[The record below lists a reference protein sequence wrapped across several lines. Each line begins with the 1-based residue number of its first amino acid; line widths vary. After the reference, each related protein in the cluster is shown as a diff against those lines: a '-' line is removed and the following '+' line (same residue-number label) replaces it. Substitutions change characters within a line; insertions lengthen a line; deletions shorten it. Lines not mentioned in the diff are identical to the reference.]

1 MDEIIKSKLIRKNLK
16 FFYIFF
22 TLFSIITIILYHPL
36 HTPIRKDSDITTGKV
51 AALVLSMTLATT
63 PPAQIG
69 VEEFS
74 FEYNFGYNIDIHKEI
89 QVELNEIK
97 FEDFYNASDN
107 ITSAYTIQ
115 DIALLSAL
123 VWRESRGEPYEGQVA
138 VANVL
143 FNRINS
149 NYYPDTVYD
158 VAYQGNGSQFNAV
171 KADDFGYYDEQSVY
185 AVIEAFQ
192 TPMFDK
198 SVVYFA
204 NVEISTDKKFIQF
217 LLENKVIKIG
227 NHTFA
232 RNPKLEK

>member
-1 MDEIIKSKLIRKNLK
+1 MV
-16 FFYIFF
+16 
-22 TLFSIITIILYHPL
+22 
-36 HTPIRKDSDITTGKV
+36 GKV
-51 AALVLSMTLATT
+51 ATLLLSMSLATSPIQT
-63 PPAQIG
+63 YEENQIG
-69 VEEFS
+69 
-74 FEYNFGYNIDIHKEI
+74 YDIDIHSDI
-89 QVELNEIK
+89 QRELI
-97 FEDFYNASDN
+97 EDNLEFVDIYDASKN
-107 ITSAYTIQ
+107 ITVEYSLE
-115 DIALLSAL
+115 DIALLSAV

-149 NYYPDTVYD
+149 NYYPDTVHD

-185 AVIEAFQ
+185 AVVEAFQ

-217 LLENKVIKIG
+217 LLENKVVKIG
-227 NHTFA
+227 KHTFA
-232 RNPKLEK
+232 RNPNLER